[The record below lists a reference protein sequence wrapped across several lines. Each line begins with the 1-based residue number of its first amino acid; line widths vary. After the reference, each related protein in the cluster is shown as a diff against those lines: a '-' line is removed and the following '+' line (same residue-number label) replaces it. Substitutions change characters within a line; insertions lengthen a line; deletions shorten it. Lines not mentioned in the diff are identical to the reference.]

1 MMNKG
6 NKNDNNGK
14 NSNNSKQKADW
25 EFPMVAILFIIILIV
40 PLAISI
46 WDIGSPIPGKK

>member
-1 MMNKG
+1 MNKD
-6 NKNDNNGK
+6 NKNGK
-14 NSNNSKQKADW
+14 NAKNEKQVADW